1 MDNQLMSKE
10 QTTGIALIHTLQ
22 AQQNQGQALIQAL
35 QKVYEI
41 EAKMDDFENRL
52 DEAKALVDDA
62 TKQIV
67 INYDEQNEV
76 KSLVSKIAQ
85 EATKEHEKRLKTKFS
100 DNLFKAWK
108 GRFINLV
115 YKYIKKRMNVVRYT
129 AVKRIDFN
137 ELKMYLDTI
146 NYCTFSNSELKP
158 TPGILK
164 VMELENSDAS

>member
-1 MDNQLMSKE
+1 MDNQLINKE

-41 EAKMDDFENRL
+41 EAKMDDFENKL
-52 DEAKALVDDA
+52 DEARALVDDA
-62 TKQIV
+62 TKQIN
-67 INYDEQNEV
+67 ITYEEQKEV
-76 KSLVSKIAQ
+76 QSIVAKIAQ
-85 EATKEHEKRLKTKFS
+85 DATKEHEKKLDTKFS
-100 DNLFKAWK
+100 ENLFKAWK

-146 NYCTFSNSELKP
+146 NYYTFTNSELKP
-158 TPGILK
+158 TPGILN
-164 VMELENSDAS
+164 VMKLEKGDE